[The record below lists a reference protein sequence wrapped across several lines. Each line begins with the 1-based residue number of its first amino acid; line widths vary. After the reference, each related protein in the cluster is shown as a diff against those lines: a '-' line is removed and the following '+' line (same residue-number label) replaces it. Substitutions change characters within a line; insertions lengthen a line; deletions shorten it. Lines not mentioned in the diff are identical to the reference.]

1 MMALSVSKDKL
12 ITLVVVLFVHSVAL
26 YWATRLNVLPPAPT
40 PQKVVMQALVIMPVA
55 LPTKPVEPL
64 PQPTPPKPVVQ
75 PKEQLQPIV
84 QKTPVLPPS
93 EKAITLEK
101 TVMVEKNEPIVE
113 KVSPTPVVNEPPVVS
128 KVEAV
133 PEPEPVVIPPRSDAS
148 GLNNPNPTYPAMS
161 RRLAEQGKVLL
172 EVLILANGTVGE
184 IKLKQSSGFKR
195 LDDAALQTV
204 KQWRFQPAK
213 RGNQAIDYWYI
224 QPISFSLDT

>member
-1 MMALSVSKDKL
+1 MTLSLAKDKL
-12 ITLVVVLFVHSVAL
+12 ITLTVVLFVHSLAL
-26 YWATRLNVLPPAPT
+26 YWATRLSVLPPVPT
-40 PQKVVMQALVIMPVA
+40 PKEVAMQAVMIMPVA
-55 LPTKPVEPL
+55 LPTKPTEPL
-64 PQPTPPKPVVQ
+64 PQATPPKPVVQ
-75 PKEQLQPIV
+75 PKEQPQPIV

-101 TVMVEKNEPIVE
+101 TVVVEKTEPVVE
-113 KVSPTPVVNEPPVVS
+113 KVNPTPVVNDPPVVS
-128 KVEAV
+128 KVEAT
-133 PEPEPVVIPPRSDAS
+133 PEPVVIPPRSDAS
-148 GLNNPNPTYPAMS
+148 GLNNASPTYPAMS

-213 RGNQAIDYWYI
+213 RGNQAIDYWYL
-224 QPISFSLDT
+224 QPISFSLDS